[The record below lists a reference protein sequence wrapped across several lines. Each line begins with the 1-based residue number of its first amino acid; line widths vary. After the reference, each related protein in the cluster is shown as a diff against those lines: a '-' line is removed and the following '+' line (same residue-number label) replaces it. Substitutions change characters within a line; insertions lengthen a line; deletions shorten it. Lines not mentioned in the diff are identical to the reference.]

1 MKTWTEP
8 DIPCLGELPELRL
21 FDSST
26 GEMVRIGS
34 EVRASG
40 ANAVPRLYTCG
51 ITPYDATHLG
61 HAFTYVCADTLM
73 RYWIAGGKAPL
84 YAQNITDIDDP
95 LFERARDTEVNWREL
110 ADSQIELFRSDME
123 LLEVQPPRHWVA
135 VSEIV
140 DELEAEVRQLEAR
153 GMTYRLGSARGSED
167 IYLDLA
173 GDPKFASAPVFR
185 KLDLAREFDEH
196 GGDSTRP
203 GKRHPLDPMIWKG
216 VRGNDFQPAGLEPGA
231 WRPGWHIECAVIAR
245 DHLGT
250 DITVQ
255 AGGRDLLFPHHEMSE
270 SHLREL
276 TDGKGRVQLHF
287 HVGMVAYDGEKMSKS
302 LGNLVR
308 VSQLVERGVD
318 PQVVRLVLLA
328 HHYRADWEYTEAELN
343 AAGERLELWRGA
355 AAALR
360 QQEQAQSEAESQP
373 AEPLSEAQSQPA
385 QTRGG
390 VQALAERL
398 ADDLD
403 TPGTLK
409 LVDEIA
415 RAGRLDAGLLR
426 AIKALLGI
434 DLLR

>member
-1 MKTWTEP
+1 M
-8 DIPCLGELPELRL
+8 
-21 FDSST
+21 
-26 GEMVRIGS
+26 
-34 EVRASG
+34 
-40 ANAVPRLYTCG
+40 
-51 ITPYDATHLG
+51 
-61 HAFTYVCADTLM
+61 
-73 RYWIAGGKAPL
+73 
-84 YAQNITDIDDP
+84 
-95 LFERARDTEVNWREL
+95 
-110 ADSQIELFRSDME
+110 
-123 LLEVQPPRHWVA
+123 
-135 VSEIV
+135 
-140 DELEAEVRQLEAR
+140 
-153 GMTYRLGSARGSED
+153 
-167 IYLDLA
+167 
-173 GDPKFASAPVFR
+173 
-185 KLDLAREFDEH
+185 
-196 GGDSTRP
+196 
-203 GKRHPLDPMIWKG
+203 
-216 VRGNDFQPAGLEPGA
+216 
-231 WRPGWHIECAVIAR
+231 
-245 DHLGT
+245 
-250 DITVQ
+250 
-255 AGGRDLLFPHHEMSE
+255 
-270 SHLREL
+270 
-276 TDGKGRVQLHF
+276 
-287 HVGMVAYDGEKMSKS
+287 
-302 LGNLVR
+302 
-308 VSQLVERGVD
+308 D